1 MSFAYSRNLEIL
13 TLHLCASSN
22 NSSWT
27 LKFSF
32 PCMCMHT
39 FKKGLNDTMLN
50 RDLYHFFVGIFPMA
64 VNHTFFVPLFPYKQ
78 IYNYS

>member
-1 MSFAYSRNLEIL
+1 
-13 TLHLCASSN
+13 
-22 NSSWT
+22 
-27 LKFSF
+27 
-32 PCMCMHT
+32 MHT
-39 FKKGLNDTMLN
+39 FKKELNDTMLN